1 LVSIEVPTGKPA
13 TKRPPLNTSS
23 IANSS
28 ATRIGGLYS
37 AIELPSTTRLARE
50 VRRASA
56 AAMMLG
62 EGIIP

>member
-1 LVSIEVPTGKPA
+1 M
-13 TKRPPLNTSS
+13 TSS

-37 AIELPSTTRLARE
+37 DSELPSTTTAALSARRE
-50 VRRASA
+50 MA

-62 EGIIP
+62 EGISP